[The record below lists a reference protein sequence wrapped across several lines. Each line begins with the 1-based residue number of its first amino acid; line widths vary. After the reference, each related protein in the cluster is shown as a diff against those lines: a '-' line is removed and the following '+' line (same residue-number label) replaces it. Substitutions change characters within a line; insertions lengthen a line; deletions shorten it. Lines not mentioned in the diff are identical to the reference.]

1 MTKKALITG
10 ISGQDG
16 SYLAELLL
24 SKGYEVHGIVTRSEL
39 ENPTQSLWRLVNIL
53 KKITLYPASI
63 EAYPSM
69 LNIVKQVKP
78 HECYHLAATSY
89 VSYSIEDEFSIF
101 NSNVNGTHYILS
113 VLKEA
118 APQCRF
124 YFAGSSEMFG
134 KADQTPQ
141 NEKTPFHPRS
151 AYGITKVTGYYL
163 TCNYRENYNMFA
175 CNGILYNH
183 ESPRRGNEFVSRK
196 ITNGAA
202 QIKLGFAKQLSLGNL
217 DSVRDWGFSGDY
229 VEAMWLM
236 LQQDQPDDY
245 VIATGIPHTVREFCQ
260 IAFSQLDLDYQD
272 YVVIDQQLFRPTEV
286 VPLVG
291 NPSKAREI
299 LSWQTKHTLN
309 EIVSM
314 MVEADYKRLLK
325 TGGNI

>member
-1 MTKKALITG
+1 MTEKALITG

-24 SKGYEVHGIVTRSEL
+24 SKGYEVHGIVMRSEL
-39 ENPTQSLWRLVNIL
+39 ENPTQSLWRLADIINQ
-53 KKITLYPASI
+53 ITLHPASI
-63 EAYPSM
+63 ESYPSM
-69 LNIVKQVKP
+69 LNIVKQVEP
-78 HECYHLAATSY
+78 DECYHLAATSY

-118 APQCRF
+118 APKCKF

-134 KADQTPQ
+134 RAEHTPQ
-141 NEKTPFHPRS
+141 NEKTAFHPRS
-151 AYGITKVTGYYL
+151 AYGITKVTGYHL
-163 TCNYRENYNMFA
+163 TCNYRENYGMYA

-183 ESPRRGNEFVSRK
+183 ESPRRGNEFVTRK
-196 ITNGAA
+196 ITNGAV
-202 QIKLGFAKQLSLGNL
+202 QIKLGLTNQLHLGNL

-245 VIATGIPHTVREFCQ
+245 VIATGIPHTVREFCEL
-260 IAFSQLDLDYQD
+260 AFSQLGLDYKD
-272 YVVIDQQLFRPTEV
+272 HIVIDQQLYRPTEV
-286 VPLVG
+286 VALVG
-291 NPSKAREI
+291 DSSKARDK
-299 LSWQTKHTLN
+299 LSWQPKHSFN

-314 MVEADYKRLLK
+314 MVKADFKSLS
-325 TGGNI
+325 